1 MSLGTS
7 AILAAVI
14 SHAKATGKAERVL
27 THEPKSAPGNGITV
41 AVWVQS
47 LRPVAGA
54 SGLASTTARLEL
66 SVRVYTNFI
75 AKPEDAIDTRLLD
88 AVDQL
93 MAAYSGDFELGG
105 LIRNVDLLGE
115 HGDPL
120 SADAGYLEQDSKL
133 YRVMVITLPLIVNDL
148 WSQAP

>member
-1 MSLGTS
+1 VSLGTK

-14 SHAKATGKAERVL
+14 SHAKASGKFERTL
-27 THEPKSAPGNGITV
+27 THEPKSAPGNGLTL
-41 AVWVQS
+41 AAWVQN
-47 LRPVAGA
+47 LRPITS
-54 SGLASTTARLEL
+54 SGLASTSARLEL
-66 SVRVYTNFI
+66 SVRVYTNMLRE
-75 AKPEDAIDTRLLD
+75 PQDAIDTALLD
-88 AVDQL
+88 TVDAL

-120 SADAGYLEQDSKL
+120 SADAGYLEQDNKL